1 MKIRIKKLLDTA
13 RVPEYAHPG
22 DAGMDLF
29 AAEAMTLAPGERV
42 GIRSG
47 LAFELPEGY
56 VGLIWDKSGLSF
68 KHGLHTYSGVLDA
81 GYRGELVI
89 GMRNLSEEPYTFE
102 VGDKVAQML
111 IQPVARPTIEEADT
125 LTESVRGTGGFG
137 SAGK

>member
-29 AAEAMTLAPGERV
+29 AAEAVTLAPGERV

-89 GMRNLSEEPYTFE
+89 GIRNLSEEPYAFA

-111 IQPVARPTIEEADT
+111 IQKVERPTIEEADT
-125 LTESVRGTGGFG
+125 LTDSSRGTGGFG
-137 SAGK
+137 STGK